1 MFIKW
6 FINHWMIMEL
16 QPKANESKTI
26 IPKEVLMVFD
36 NVCSSIYFVLEYVV
50 NSIFVHILDFVK

>member
-1 MFIKW
+1 
-6 FINHWMIMEL
+6 MIMEL